1 MEAAAPDLS
10 PVEHAPDGSVTISLL
25 PEETTELL
33 QYNDDDPNL
42 VEAFMAAEEG
52 RTALEDI
59 ANIVVKRFDA
69 DFEASS
75 KYRQRMADD
84 MRLFFGD
91 LPPKEFPYQNSP
103 NCHIPIMLENVVR
116 LSFRTE
122 SEIFGDWTNFMGT
135 IPLGPMDRPAAEI
148 LTLHANWQ
156 FREKLT
162 DFPREM
168 ARAILF
174 FYIAGDVTCHS
185 YWDPLRRVNV
195 HEVLTPDEFVT
206 PYAYKTTRP
215 DYSDLPHYTK
225 VLRRYPHEL
234 RQMADFWVG
243 VEEVIE
249 MKPPS
254 YEQEPDDL
262 MRRAR
267 AEVEGIETPNIT
279 DGAPYK
285 VLWHEGWFDLPN
297 QTKQRFCQVIMD
309 HGTKRV
315 LSLSIHEEPNWQE
328 KIRFRKQ
335 TAEMEQYR
343 AAYSVHAQAQGAVN
357 QHAQMVDQLAQ
368 QGQLGSTQHQAA
380 QMALQSA
387 QAQVPPPPPQPP
399 WMKTPF
405 QQPEDM
411 RKEPVYMFTHG
422 VCIEPLTGNL
432 GLSLGRF
439 LADLNRAGDTAA
451 SLFIDAAV
459 LNNTKSMITTE
470 NVEFDSPFEVSPG
483 KMNKATGVPPGQLEG
498 NIMPLEFAPANPQL
512 LQIMELTKQ
521 WAQEGA
527 ASPDVISG
535 APGKSGETARG
546 WQGRLEQA
554 MSQISVAARHF
565 SFFLKNVLVNNARL
579 NAIYLDDEEWFQVM
593 NHESGQN
600 EFVSV
605 GRALYER
612 DYRVSISSDLKFTS
626 QAQRVAEADELVQLT
641 SALPPLQG
649 NLAYQD
655 YVLKKALIARGR
667 ADVIPFLGMQPP
679 GIPLMYGMPSPPPMG
694 PDGMPLMPPPGM
706 GPPPPGQ
713 SGKPPGEPSAPAP
726 KEQQQGAPG
735 SPPPPQGPPPGPPQ
749 GSQ

>member
-10 PVEHAPDGSVTISLL
+10 PVEHQADGSVSVSLL
-25 PEETTELL
+25 PEETTQPLDFSE
-33 QYNDDDPNL
+33 DDPNL
-42 VEAFMAAEEG
+42 VSAFMAADEG
-52 RTALEDI
+52 RTALEEI

-69 DFEASS
+69 DLEASS
-75 KYRQRMADD
+75 KYRQRIADD
-84 MRLFFGD
+84 LRLFFGD

-103 NCHIPIMLENVVR
+103 NCHIPIMLENIVR

-122 SEIFGDWTNFMGT
+122 SEIFGDWTNFMGVK
-135 IPLGPMDRPAAEI
+135 PLGPMDRDAAQ
-148 LTLHANWQ
+148 LLSLHANWQ

-174 FYIAGDVTCHS
+174 FYIAGDVTSHS
-185 YWDPLRRVNV
+185 YWDPLRKLNVN
-195 HEVLTPDEFVT
+195 ETLTPDEFIT

-225 VLRRYPHEL
+225 ILRRYPHEL
-234 RQMADFWVG
+234 RQMAEFWVG
-243 VEEVIE
+243 VEEVISIRA
-249 MKPPS
+249 PS

-267 AEVEGIETPNIT
+267 AEVEGIDTPNIT

-285 VLWHEGWFDLPN
+285 ILWHEGWFDLPN
-297 QTKQRFCQVIMD
+297 QTRQRFCQVIMD

-315 LSLSIHEEPNWQE
+315 LSLSVHEEANWQE

-335 TAEMEQYR
+335 TAEVEQFR
-343 AAYSVHAQAQGAVN
+343 QGMSIHAQAQGAVN
-357 QHAQMVDQLAQ
+357 QHAEMVNQLAQ
-368 QGQLGSTQHQAA
+368 QGQMGTNQHTAAQAA
-380 QMALQSA
+380 LQGA

-399 WMKTPF
+399 WMRTLF
-405 QQPEDM
+405 QQPEPI

-483 KMNKATGVPPGQLEG
+483 KMNKATGIPPGQLEG

-565 SFFLKNVLVNNARL
+565 SFFLKNVLQNNARL

-641 SALPPLQG
+641 SVLPPLQG
-649 NLAYQD
+649 NLAFQD

-667 ADVIPFLGMQPP
+667 ADVIPFLGQQPP
-679 GIPLMYGMPSPPPMG
+679 PIPPMYGLPSIPA
-694 PDGMPLMPPPGM
+694 
-706 GPPPPGQ
+706 PPPPGPP
-713 SGKPPGEPSAPAP
+713 GAPPGGGPPGEPSAPP
-726 KEQQQGAPG
+726 SGESPPGAQG
-735 SPPPPQGPPPGPPQ
+735 SPPPPQGPPPGQPQ
-749 GSQ
+749 GSPA